1 MKRKLHHA
9 NYFLSIFFLYLISV
23 FSVVSAAEE
32 ENDKYILVINSYTES
47 TPWSR
52 MFTTPIYSQ
61 LITKDAHLM
70 AYTEN
75 MDMMLMQTEED
86 VDNFID
92 YLSKKYT
99 EVPPSSVV
107 LLGNCAY
114 ALLREEL
121 RNRWGKDIPFLA
133 CVEKDFV
140 VPRSY
145 YLSKEACPPDERI
158 QLSDRI
164 RAFPRLTILYVPEYI
179 AETIRLMKNALPQM
193 NRLIFLADKRYISAQ
208 NKRTLRNVMEKEF
221 SDIQLELITAGE
233 TSTDQLISLLQN
245 ADEKTGVLYYS
256 WNILN
261 HQGNRSFVS
270 SDTYRMLSSYTDIPI
285 FTLNDMDITQNGMV
299 GGFFYPAAD
308 ISRSLVKVIS
318 DMLGGNIPNRIVTP
332 DVPRPVINYAVL
344 QQKNILPSRFPSDTV
359 FYRKPPTFWEQY
371 HYQVYAGS
379 VFLGIVLLFVF
390 FRINSLNKQRAYQS
404 KEIAFMRTYSR
415 LINSMP
421 VGYMKQQILF
431 EKGEPV
437 DYVVLDANPEF
448 ERLFAGAE
456 NYMGKKGTE
465 LSHPR
470 LSQYLQTCS
479 FIFSQNKKI
488 SSHYYFEPTKRYMNV
503 LIVSSPTPDCI
514 DIFITDITEL
524 VETQQSLRVLNKK
537 LSMSL
542 DVANVTPWK
551 WDLEK
556 QTILCDI
563 NHAIDSS
570 FSGLLQ
576 EDQLT
581 VPASEY
587 FSKISKEDREKVEE
601 AYEKL
606 IRGEVDKIKEE
617 YRIYL
622 SQKGFHGIEWV
633 ETCAMVEKRDADGQ
647 PLTLI
652 GSTLTITD
660 RKKAEEELMNAK
672 NKAEE
677 ANRLKSAFLANMSHE
692 IRTPLNAIVG
702 FSNILASSDDLEE
715 REEYIQ
721 IIEDNNTLLL
731 QLINDILD
739 LSKIEAGTLDF
750 VYTEVDLNAVLYE
763 LELSMQRRASE
774 SVRVQFEPSRSECVV
789 SVAKNRL
796 LQVIINLITNAL
808 KFTKEGCIRFGYSVQ
823 NEHTLRFYVSDTG
836 CGISP
841 EKQKSIFERFVKLD
855 PFAQG
860 TGLGLSICRMIV
872 EHLGGEIG
880 VESEVG
886 KGSTFWF
893 TFSYKPAVAKK
904 QKDEHFVPKK
914 VEKKNLCALIAE
926 DNESNFKLFESI
938 LKQDY
943 TIIHAWNGKEAV
955 ELFEKYAPH
964 IVLMDINMPEMNGYE
979 ATREIRKLSQ
989 EVPIIAVTAYAF
1001 ASDEDKI
1008 LNSGFDLYTSKP
1020 LNARTLKQQMGD
1032 LLKKRVLMV

>member
-1 MKRKLHHA
+1 MKRKSHRVSYL
-9 NYFLSIFFLYLISV
+9 LGIFFLYLTSL
-23 FSVVSAAEE
+23 FSTVSAAEE
-32 ENDKYILVINSYTES
+32 EDNKYILVINSYTES

-52 MFTTPIYSQ
+52 MFTTPLYSQ
-61 LITKDAHLM
+61 LITKNRHLS
-70 AYTEN
+70 AYVEN
-75 MDMMLMQTEED
+75 MDVMLMKTEED
-86 VDNFID
+86 VTDFTD

-99 EVPPSSVV
+99 HTPPSVIV
-107 LLGNCAY
+107 LLGNSAY
-114 ALLREEL
+114 VLLRDEL
-121 RNRWGKDIPFLA
+121 KRRWGTDIPFVA
-133 CVEKDFV
+133 CVEKDFLA
-140 VPRSY
+140 PRQY
-145 YLSKEACPPDERI
+145 YLSKEACPPSEQI
-158 QLSDRI
+158 NFSETI
-164 RAFPRLTILYVPEYI
+164 KAFPLLTVLYVPEYI
-179 AETIRLMKNALPQM
+179 TQTIRLMKRALPDM
-193 NRLIFLADKRYISAQ
+193 KRLIFLADKRYISAQ
-208 NKRTLRNVMEKEF
+208 NKSMVRDVMEKEF
-221 SDIQLELITAGE
+221 PDVRLELITAGE
-233 TSTDQLISLLQN
+233 TSTEQLITLLQK
-245 ADEKTGVLYYS
+245 ADEKTAVLYYS
-256 WNILN
+256 WIILN
-261 HQGNRSFVS
+261 EQGNRTILS
-270 SDTYRMLSSYTDIPI
+270 SDTYRMLTSYTNVPI
-285 FTLNDMDITQNGMV
+285 FTLNDMDIAENGMV
-299 GGFFYPAAD
+299 GGFFYPAAN
-308 ISRSLVKVIS
+308 ISHSLVNVIS
-318 DMLGGNIPNRIVTP
+318 DILTGNTPHRIITP
-332 DVPRPVINYAVL
+332 DQPHPVINYAVL
-344 QQKNILPSRFPSDTV
+344 QQKNILPSRFSSDTV
-359 FYRKPPTFWEQY
+359 FYMKPPTFWEQY
-371 HYQVYAGS
+371 HNQVYIGGG
-379 VFLGIVLLFVF
+379 FLLLSVLLVVL
-390 FRINSLNKQRAYQS
+390 RINTLHKQRAYQQ
-404 KEIAFMRTYSR
+404 KELAFMRTYSR

-421 VGYMKQQILF
+421 VGYMKQQVLF
-431 EKGEPV
+431 DKGEPV
-437 DYVVLDANPEF
+437 DYIILDTNPEF
-448 ERLFAGAE
+448 ERLFLTKE
-456 NYMGKKGTE
+456 SYIGKKGTE
-465 LSHPR
+465 LLHAR
-470 LSQYLQTCS
+470 LPQYLQACS

-488 SSHYYFEPTKRYMNV
+488 SSHYYFEPTRRYLNV
-503 LIVSSPTPDCI
+503 LIVSSHTPDCV

-581 VPASEY
+581 VPASQY
-587 FSKISKEDREKVEE
+587 FSKICKEDREKVEE
-601 AYEKL
+601 AYGKL

-617 YRIYL
+617 YRIYV
-622 SQKGFHGIEWV
+622 SEKGFHGIEWV
-633 ETCAMVEKRDADGQ
+633 ESCAMVEKRDEDGK

-702 FSNILASSDDLEE
+702 FSNILASADDLEE

-750 VYTEVDLNAVLYE
+750 VYTEVDLNTVLYE
-763 LELSMQRRASE
+763 LELSMQRRASD
-774 SVRVQFEPSRSECVV
+774 SVRVQFEPSQSACVV

-808 KFTKEGCIRFGYSVQ
+808 KFTEKGSIRFGYSVE
-823 NEHTLRFYVSDTG
+823 NENMLRFYVSDTG

-893 TFSYKPAVAKK
+893 TFSYQPATSKK
-904 QKDEHFVPKK
+904 QKEVHFVPKK
-914 VEKKNLCALIAE
+914 VKKQSLCVLIAE

-938 LKQDY
+938 LKKDY

-964 IVLMDINMPEMNGYE
+964 IILMDINMPEMNGYE
-979 ATREIRKLSQ
+979 ATREIRKLSE